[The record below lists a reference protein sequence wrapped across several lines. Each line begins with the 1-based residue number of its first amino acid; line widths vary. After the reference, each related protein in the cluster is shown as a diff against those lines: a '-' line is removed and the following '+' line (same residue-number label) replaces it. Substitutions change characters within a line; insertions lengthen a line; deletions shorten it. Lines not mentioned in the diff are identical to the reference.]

1 MESLMAPGYVTGIV
15 SGRQAIPDTVAAVM
29 LPKVALVEPYWDFW
43 EPSVPY
49 DLRADRAAIGAAVRA
64 ALGDRLA
71 WADGPDEADAV
82 LVLQTMATPPA
93 WTLPALGDRPVV
105 VWAAHRRA
113 LPSGFDHAAITTEG
127 ATVGAPMLTSLL
139 VREGRPFELVLGR
152 IDEPATVARV
162 GDALVAAAAATRLRR
177 ARIGRVGRPLDGYAC
192 VDTDDALLRAATGI
206 ELVPIAPAEVLELYR
221 AVADARVR
229 DLERETRTLYDVEI
243 EGDGLGRSLRAACAI
258 DDLAE
263 RHDLDAG
270 ALNGHVPEIR
280 FGREIGIAPSF
291 ALGRAT
297 TNGIPWTEVGDVLTA
312 VAMLTTKL
320 LGGAAQYHELEAVD
334 YDTGELVLA
343 SSGEYDLALAPGVRP
358 RLIPNAWYAGDAHVG
373 ACACFTAPPSPAT
386 LLGFAQVGD
395 GYRFVAGEG
404 ELTGRAFPQTGTANG
419 AFRFARGLDAWTEW
433 CRAGANHHSSA
444 TPGLLGAQVD
454 ALARF
459 LGVGA
464 VRC

>member
-1 MESLMAPGYVTGIV
+1 MTTGYVTGIV
-15 SGRQAIPDTVAAVM
+15 SGQQAIPGTVASIM
-29 LPKVALVEPYWDFW
+29 PPKVALVEPYWDFW
-43 EPSVPY
+43 ESSVPY
-49 DLRADRAAIGAAVRA
+49 DLRADRAAVGAQVRA
-64 ALGDRLA
+64 ALGGRLDWVDA
-71 WADGPDEADAV
+71 ATDADAV

-93 WTLPALGDRPVV
+93 WTLPALADRPVV

-152 IDEPATVARV
+152 IDDAATVARV

-192 VDTDDALLRAATGI
+192 VDTDDALLRGATGI
-206 ELVPIAPAEVLELYR
+206 ELVAIEAAEVLELYR
-221 AVADARVR
+221 TVADERVR
-229 DLERETRTLYDVEI
+229 ALEAETRALYDVEI
-243 EGDGLGRSLRAACAI
+243 AGDGLERSLRAACAI

-263 RHDLDAG
+263 RHGLDAG
-270 ALNGHVPEIR
+270 AMNGHVPEIR
-280 FGREIGIAPSF
+280 FGAEIGIAPSF

-334 YDTGELVLA
+334 YETGELVLA

-358 RLIPNAWYAGDAHVG
+358 RLIANDWYAGDVHVG
-373 ACACFTAPPSPAT
+373 ACACFSAPRAAAT

-395 GYRFVAGEG
+395 GYRFIAGEG
-404 ELTGRAFPQTGTANG
+404 ELTGRAFPATGTANG
-419 AFRFARGLDAWTEW
+419 AFRFARGLDAWTDW

-444 TPGLLGAQVD
+444 TPGLLGAQVE

-459 LGVGA
+459 LGVDA